1 MTPKPTPTAP
11 ELTPAELASL
21 ARWHRSKA
29 GALRA
34 YAMPRRSGQNHKYRS
49 LQTAPETV
57 PTACWSVDK
66 NPKGQTWHAVSV
78 SPRYPAA
85 MPPGKA
91 QMQRNRRLAAGRA
104 LIRHECAHIAHTAP
118 DYKETLLPLMRRANI
133 PFSVWNLHEDAR
145 IETLT
150 AAVTG
155 EGWNWSQHLA
165 PPPDQTTDPAALL
178 YSLIYHEG
186 RHWSAWMGSGDDL
199 QWIRDHYAR
208 TTDSAQTPNSAHSLA
223 RALEFCQR
231 YKLEAITY
239 HPPHAPTP
247 PDGLPDPDHIP
258 EPAPDAAEVIGRAP
272 GLPTGTPSARP
283 GTPAPTGT
291 APTDPTG
298 APAPEHC
305 AGGTPEGIH
314 TQILRDLP
322 GAFIAFSRSPT
333 CPQASLG
340 DAKRT
345 GAELAAMAR
354 RAAWSPTQT
363 GQSGTRIHAPGVAV
377 GAEAAF
383 RRSAPDKGPRRLCL
397 IVDMSGSMGMTFRN
411 HAAAFVAAALE
422 LNRSRAL
429 AVDVWFSQAGTAAK
443 LPAHTRPE
451 ALANLAA
458 RSGSEGL
465 SNCMR
470 AAAADM
476 AAASAV
482 VVYTDGELGDDKLPR
497 RIRGQDIIGAVCT
510 SSTNAPRMQG
520 NLKAH
525 FDRALVATTPHQL
538 AREIVRY
545 VLTRP
550 V

>member
-1 MTPKPTPTAP
+1 MTTPAPTPAAP

-21 ARWHRSKA
+21 GRWYKSKA
-29 GALRA
+29 GPLRA
-34 YAMPRRSGQNHKYRS
+34 YAMPRRRGQGHKYRT
-49 LQTAPETV
+49 LQTAPYTV
-57 PTACWSVDK
+57 PTACWTTNTHGKSEL
-66 NPKGQTWHAVSV
+66 WHTVSI

-85 MPPGKA
+85 MPPGKP
-91 QMQRNRRLAAGRA
+91 QTQKTRRLAAGRA
-104 LIRHECAHIAHTAP
+104 LIRHECAHLAHTLP
-118 DYKETLLPLMRRANI
+118 EYKTALLPLMRRANI

-145 IETLT
+145 IEALT
-150 AAVTG
+150 AAATG
-155 EGWNWSQHLA
+155 TPWDWSQHLA
-165 PPPDQTTDPAALL
+165 PPPDQTKDPAALF
-178 YSLIYHEG
+178 YSLVYHEG
-186 RHWSAWMGSGDDL
+186 KRWSAWLGTSDDL
-199 QWIRDHYAR
+199 DWIRDHYAR
-208 TTDSAQTPNSAHSLA
+208 TTDSAQTPNSAHALT
-223 RALEFCQR
+223 RALEFCHR
-231 YKLEAITY
+231 FKLEAITY
-239 HPPHAPTP
+239 HPPHAPEP
-247 PDGLPDPDHIP
+247 PDGIADPERIP
-258 EPAPDAAEVIGRAP
+258 EPAPDAAETIGRATGAP
-272 GLPTGTPSARP
+272 AGLPSARP
-283 GTPAPTGT
+283 GAPTPTGT
-291 APTDPTG
+291 APTEPTG
-298 APAPEHC
+298 APSPEHC
-305 AGGTPEGIH
+305 AGGTPEGIQ

-322 GAFIAFSRSPT
+322 SAFLAFARSPS
-333 CPQASLG
+333 CPLAELG

-363 GQSGTRIHAPGVAV
+363 GTTGHRIHAPGVAV

-397 IVDMSGSMGMTFRN
+397 IVDMSGSMSSTFRR

-429 AVDVWFSQAGTAAK
+429 SVDIWFSQAGTAAK

-458 RSGSEGL
+458 RSGAEGL

-510 SSTNAPRMQG
+510 SPTNAPRMQT

-525 FDRALVATTPHQL
+525 FDRSLVATTPHQL

-550 V
+550 